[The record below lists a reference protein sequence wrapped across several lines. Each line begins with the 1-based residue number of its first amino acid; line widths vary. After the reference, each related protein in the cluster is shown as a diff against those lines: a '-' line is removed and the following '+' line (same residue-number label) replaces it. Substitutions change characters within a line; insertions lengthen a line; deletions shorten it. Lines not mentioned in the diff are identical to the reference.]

1 MSRYDP
7 FSRGPHPVGTRQFS
21 WTDEARNHTMPVD
34 VWYPATETYRGQDL
48 APETQASFEMIPG
61 MGFSL
66 QQAVE
71 NAAPRSDCFP
81 LVVFSHGFGGERRQ
95 STFLYTH
102 LASHGYVVASMDH
115 VGNTT
120 ADMLSG
126 EGAAGDADVIDRF
139 ILSRPLDAS
148 FVIDTM
154 LGGQSGLDID
164 SERIGMAGHSFG
176 GWTTL
181 KTLEND
187 ARIKAALPLAPAG
200 GMTSLDPTNVMA
212 TSLNFQFKRSVPTL
226 LIVADL
232 DSILPLEGMQDLHAR
247 HPGPRSTVVLQ
258 NADHFH
264 FNDAIEQTHDGYQM
278 MLAGMAAGMEV
289 EARQG
294 LEEMLAKMKP
304 SSELVPGDHAYRLIN
319 GLGLAHFDAELRE
332 NSGAAAIM
340 RSNLVETAADQG
352 ILIDLL

>member
-1 MSRYDP
+1 MSKYDP
-7 FSRGPHPVGTRQFS
+7 FIRGPHPVGTQQFS
-21 WTDEARNHTMPVD
+21 WTDSNRNHTMPVD
-34 VWYPATETYRGQDL
+34 VWYPATETHKGQDL
-48 APETQASFEMIPG
+48 DPGTQAAFEMIPG
-61 MGFSL
+61 MGASL

-71 NAAPRSDCFP
+71 NAAPRSECFP

-95 STFLYTH
+95 STFLCTH

-126 EGAAGDADVIDRF
+126 EGAAGDPEATDRF
-139 ILSRPLDAS
+139 IQSRPLDTS
-148 FVIDTM
+148 FVIDAM

-181 KTLEND
+181 KTLESD

-200 GMTSLDPTNVMA
+200 GVVNIDPTNVMS
-212 TSLNFQFKRSVPTL
+212 TSLNFQFKRTVPTL
-226 LIVADL
+226 FIVADL

-264 FNDAIEQTHDGYQM
+264 FNDNIEQTHDGYQM
-278 MLAGMAAGMEV
+278 ILAGMAEGMEA
-289 EARQG
+289 ESRRG
-294 LEEMLAKMKP
+294 MEEMLAKMKP
-304 SSELVPGDHAYRLIN
+304 SSELVPGAHAYRLIN
-319 GLGLAHFDAELRE
+319 GLGLAHFDAELRDDP
-332 NSGAAAIM
+332 SATKIM
-340 RSNLVETAADQG
+340 RTNLVETAKDQG
-352 ILIDLL
+352 IHIKLL

>member
-1 MSRYDP
+1 MSKYDP
-7 FSRGPHPVGTRQFS
+7 FNRGPHPVGTRQFS

-34 VWYPATETYRGQDL
+34 VWYPATENYQGQDL

-61 MGFSL
+61 MGMTL

-71 NAAPRSDCFP
+71 NADPRSDCSP

-139 ILSRPLDAS
+139 IQSRPLDAS
-148 FVIDTM
+148 FVIDAM
-154 LGGQSGLDID
+154 LSGQSGLNID

-200 GMTSLDPTNVMA
+200 GMTRLDPTNVMA

-278 MLAGMAAGMEV
+278 MLAGMAEGMEA

-294 LEEMLAKMKP
+294 LEEILAKMKP

-319 GLGLAHFDAELRE
+319 GLGLTHFDAELRE
-332 NSGAAAIM
+332 DPSAIAMM

-352 ILIDLL
+352 ILIELL